1 MEKIEELNSEEITQ
15 RLTYVGFVLIAFEL
29 VKSLIIAPIKIFYK
43 DTTFSGS
50 SLFHSYERDVLSR
63 HKNEFEACLLYLRD
77 FMKAIDD
84 TDFNTIQELREHRN
98 FLAHNVAPVLLNQNI
113 GDYLSLLEKVDK
125 ALFNLSNHNTFME
138 IGADPEFQNKGID
151 WKTLKG
157 PEYLLFEEILNK
169 IKIIFIQGADA

>member
-1 MEKIEELNSEEITQ
+1 MSKIKKLSSEEITQ
-15 RLTYVGFVLIAFEL
+15 RLTYVGFVLVAFEL
-29 VKSLIIAPIKIFYK
+29 VKSLIIAPIKFFYK
-43 DTTFSGS
+43 DTTFTGS
-50 SLFHSYERDVLSR
+50 SLFHTYEQDVLSR
-63 HKNEFEACLLYLRD
+63 HKKEFEACLLYLRD

-84 TDFNTIQELREHRN
+84 DDFNTIQELRVHRN
-98 FLAHNVAPVLLNQNI
+98 FLAHNIADELQNLNI

-157 PEYLLFEEILNK
+157 HEYLLFEEILSK
-169 IKIIFIQGADA
+169 IKILFTKGTNA